1 MPNRISPMRLALTGA
16 VTLTILFILC
26 WGAAAFWIASPS
38 HMFVALFT
46 LTPVESWYSLC
57 QGIASSLVF
66 GALTGALLA
75 WIYNALAPVGR
86 DA

>member
-1 MPNRISPMRLALTGA
+1 MRLALAGA
-16 VTLTILFILC
+16 ATLTILFILC
-26 WGAAAFWIASPS
+26 WGAAVFWIASPS

-46 LTPVESWYSLC
+46 LTPVETWYSLC
-57 QGIASSLVF
+57 EGVLSALVF

-75 WIYNALAPVGR
+75 WIYNALAPFER

>member
-1 MPNRISPMRLALTGA
+1 MPKQIPPLRLALASA

-26 WGAAAFWIASPS
+26 WTAAAFWVISPS

-46 LTPVESWYSLC
+46 LVPVDSWYSLC
-57 QGIASSLVF
+57 QGIASALVF

-75 WIYNALAPVGR
+75 WIYNALAPFER

>member
-1 MPNRISPMRLALTGA
+1 MPSRIPPLRLALAGA
-16 VTLTILFILC
+16 GALTILFILC
-26 WGAAAFWIASPS
+26 WVGAAFWITSPS

-57 QGIASSLVF
+57 EGMVFASVF

-75 WIYNALAPVGR
+75 WIYNALAPFER
-86 DA
+86 DT